1 MFLKRPLRLLRTPI
15 VILFIL
21 ALTLGLPRAATG
33 VFASSRV
40 KTAGTVDPSHVAIVF
55 GAGLRR
61 DGMPSSVLRDRV
73 ATASDL
79 YLSGKVGMLLMS
91 GQSPEPAAMRD
102 FAIGLGV
109 PDTDILLDN
118 GGLRTYDSCY
128 RAAQT
133 FGIQEAIL
141 VTQGFHLPRA
151 LYVCNALGV
160 PAQGVAADNYR
171 YRRGAQV
178 IWNIR
183 ETLATLVALWDVH
196 IAKPGPAIT
205 ATQAILFQE

>member
-1 MFLKRPLRLLRTPI
+1 MLPHLLRAPV
-15 VILFIL
+15 VIIFLL
-21 ALTLGLPRAATG
+21 ALTLGLPRVVTA

-40 KTAGTVDPSHVAIVF
+40 KTAAVVDPSPVAIVF

-102 FAIGLGV
+102 FALGLGV
-109 PDTDILLDN
+109 PDIDILLDN

-128 RAAQT
+128 RAVQT
-133 FGIQEAIL
+133 FGIDEAIL

-151 LYVCNALGV
+151 LYVCNALGIS
-160 PAQGVAADNYR
+160 AQGVAADNYR
-171 YRRGAQV
+171 YRGSAQV

-196 IAKPGPAIT
+196 FAKPVPAII
-205 ATQAILFQE
+205 AMKAIIYQE